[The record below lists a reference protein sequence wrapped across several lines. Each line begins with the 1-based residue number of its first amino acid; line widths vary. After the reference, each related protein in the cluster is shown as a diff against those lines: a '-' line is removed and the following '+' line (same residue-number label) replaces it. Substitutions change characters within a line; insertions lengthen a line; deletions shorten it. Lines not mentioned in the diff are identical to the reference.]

1 MTALLPRYIN
11 IRRGGYICAG
21 VGLAMCPWQ
30 LLSSANNFTT
40 YLSAYSVF
48 LSSIAGV
55 MIGDYY
61 FVRKGY
67 LQIKDLFSA
76 RKESPYYYD
85 FGFNWRAYTA
95 YIAGILINIVGFVG
109 AIGVDVPVG
118 AQYIYNLNFFCGV
131 IVSSGTY
138 YALHRISPVPATSDV
153 WMEVG
158 DEIIDPSV
166 AYAPESS
173 DFDEERSVGAKGN
186 DYSEG
191 ANATSPVR
199 HLD

>member
-55 MIGDYY
+55 IIGDYY

-67 LQIKDLFSA
+67 LQIRDLYSAEKDGA
-76 RKESPYYYD
+76 YYFD

-95 YIAGILINIVGFVG
+95 YIAGIMINIVGFVG

-131 IVSSGTY
+131 IVSSGVY
-138 YALHRISPVPATSDV
+138 YGLHRLSPMPATSDV

-158 DEIIDPSV
+158 DEIIDLSL
-166 AYAPESS
+166 AYVPENS
-173 DFDEERSVGAKGN
+173 DYDEERSVGKAKGFG
-186 DYSEG
+186 DST
-191 ANATSPVR
+191 TSPQDHSR
-199 HLD
+199 NLD